1 MKLSAESPLRVISIR
16 SYKFG
21 CAEVFLPALVL
32 EREMGRKLPPPTGQ
46 ILYDAAD
53 EPIGYQSQY
62 GIHRSD
68 VFLDSQAAPS
78 KPLKAIIDKLNR
90 LAAEARKEL
99 ASAGEQSDAQV
110 IAAQTDPVLASAAL
124 LNWVTEVAARSLNA
138 DAGHL
143 SRRVMAARFLAA
155 LHGLQMPPPQMT
167 GVDAAEVAVATRL
180 AAAGVFADAWHFWH
194 MEVYG
199 EHASAFMDHLAA
211 QGRIKASA
219 TQQTNKKKRDAII
232 IGQIADVVDD
242 EKQPPRALAR
252 NRLRRFTAALHAGN
266 LDKMTEGALAKA
278 IERIRKARKAGQA
291 IG

>member
-1 MKLSAESPLRVISIR
+1 MISIR

-32 EREMGRKLPPPTGQ
+32 EREIGRELPPTGQ

-68 VFLDSQAAPS
+68 VFLDSQVAPS
-78 KPLKAIIDKLNR
+78 KPLKAIIHKLNR
-90 LAAEARKEL
+90 LAAEAKKL
-99 ASAGEQSDAQV
+99 ASAGEQSDAEV
-110 IAAQTDPVLASAAL
+110 IAAQTDTRCASAAL

-138 DAGHL
+138 NAGHL
-143 SRRVMAARFLAA
+143 SKRVMAARFLAA
-155 LHGLQMPPPQMT
+155 YGLQMPPPQMT
-167 GVDAAEVAVATRL
+167 GVDAAEVAVGTRL
-180 AAAGVFADAWHFWH
+180 AAACAFADAWHFWH

-219 TQQTNKKKRDAII
+219 TQRTNKKKRDAII
-232 IGQIADVVDD
+232 FGQIADVVDD
-242 EKQPPRALAR
+242 EKQTHRALAR
-252 NRLRRFTAALHAGN
+252 NRLRSFTAALHAGN
-266 LDKMTEGALAKA
+266 FD
-278 IERIRKARKAGQA
+278 R
-291 IG
+291 